1 MLFPLLAMSLIRLP
15 CLRWMPCHVKDF
27 IFCWCK
33 VRYRLTYILSDV
45 RINIIPIWFLG
56 QKNASKVWVE
66 SERFVHLVFSQ
77 LPMPWN
83 HPQLPQRWN
92 HSAFITG
99 ICLMRL
105 TTSTTHIRFAREK
118 GARLTTQLFF
128 THISKVTK
136 SDASHQGR
144 ERKSQNHKPTL
155 QLKPSSFT
163 DSLQLIKDPQIWTEL
178 TKQCLTHLDGRRNT
192 EDIFETDK
200 TNNSALC
207 TSVQRWKSG

>member
-45 RINIIPIWFLG
+45 RINIMPIWFLG

-83 HPQLPQRWN
+83 HPKLPQRWI

-105 TTSTTHIRFAREK
+105 TTHTTSTTHIRFAREK

-136 SDASHQGR
+136 SDAFHQGR
-144 ERKSQNHKPTL
+144 ERKSQNHKTNI
-155 QLKPSSFT
+155 SSFLLLPAV
-163 DSLQLIKDPQIWTEL
+163 SNLLRIHRFVSKL
-178 TKQCLTHLDGRRNT
+178 TKQC
-192 EDIFETDK
+192 
-200 TNNSALC
+200 
-207 TSVQRWKSG
+207 